1 MQAPSEESSRPDDI
15 SNTADSSGDNNT
27 RTDYN
32 TADDNIDP
40 ENPDADDQDIVNES
54 DSESSEDEQ

>member
-1 MQAPSEESSRPDDI
+1 M
-15 SNTADSSGDNNT
+15 DNNT

-32 TADDNIDP
+32 TGDDNIDP